1 MLHYL
6 KCWLGSCKVLMV
18 VEYERYFRMKGRAS
32 SVSLR
37 VNTLGYEAFTN
48 SGAIQCYPFYT
59 VEWPKAEKKTN
70 V

>member
-1 MLHYL
+1 
-6 KCWLGSCKVLMV
+6 MV